1 MSNMLEQAIV
11 DAKALKD
18 AAFKNAQDALL
29 EQYAPQIKE
38 AVNTILEQ
46 EEEDE
51 MGGLFGGAGLDPDLG
66 QGEVGG
72 VVDDMPLA
80 VTDGEKLCPC
90 PDEEEEIEIDFDALE
105 KQMRAEEEAEDMDR
119 DDLAADLGMAD
130 KLGGEDEEE
139 FELSEENLVSM
150 LQEESE
156 ELGEAMK
163 SQEEGIIQLDDE
175 IYALLKQKGITKYDQ
190 QLAAMKAAYDKDP
203 QTHGTDYAMALSKA
217 LGAAESMSEE
227 VKNPGPY
234 AGGQKAKL
242 GLDDDGDG
250 VPDGV
255 DKDPKDGSVK
265 ESRNFAAQIKKTV
278 LKERK
283 KIESGLLKENKKL
296 LSENKSLIKE
306 NGDLKTKAGKFR
318 SKVKELAETLTD
330 VNLTNAKLLYEN
342 KVLKSV
348 SLNERQK
355 NKVVEAIS
363 RAGSVEETK
372 TIYETLVN
380 SVGTSND
387 KRPESLN
394 EVVSQ
399 KRTVFVNRRQKATHP
414 EKNRWQALAGIKK

>member
-1 MSNMLEQAIV
+1 
-11 DAKALKD
+11 
-18 AAFKNAQDALL
+18 
-29 EQYAPQIKE
+29 
-38 AVNTILEQ
+38 
-46 EEEDE
+46 
-51 MGGLFGGAGLDPDLG
+51 MGGLFGGGGLDTDMG
-66 QGEVGG
+66 QGEVSG
-72 VVDDMPLA
+72 VADDMPLA
-80 VTDGEKLCPC
+80 ATDGEKLCPC

-105 KQMRAEEEAEDMDR
+105 KQMQAEEEAEDMDR
-119 DDLAADLGMAD
+119 GALAADLGMAD

-150 LQEESE
+150 LQEEGVKLYEMMGE
-156 ELGEAMK
+156 E
-163 SQEEGIIQLDDE
+163 EEGIIQLDDE
-175 IYALLKQKGITKYDQ
+175 ILDLLKQKGITKFDDSISS
-190 QLAAMKAAYDKDP
+190 AKAAYDKDP
-203 QTHGTDYAMALSKA
+203 QTHGSDYAMALSRA
-217 LGAAESMSEE
+217 LGAAEGMSEE
-227 VKNPGPY
+227 IKNPGPHIK
-234 AGGQKAKL
+234 GKKAEL

-250 VPDGV
+250 VPDGA

-265 ESRNFAAQIKKTV
+265 ESRNLAAQIQKTV
-278 LKERK
+278 LKETK

-306 NGDLKTKAGKFR
+306 KEDLKAKAGKFR
-318 SKVKELAETLTD
+318 SKVEELAETLTD

-399 KRTVFVNRRQKATHP
+399 KRTVFVNRRQEATHP